1 MFPLPTHISRYEIKG
16 LIGRGGMGDLYLAR
30 DTNPNTNRLVAIKLL
45 NASLDSGDLRERFAR
60 ESRALAALNHPNI
73 VNIYDSGEFED
84 SPFIVMEYV
93 RGETLAEKIKRRAQ
107 LSTAQKLRLMEELCA
122 GLAHAHEAGIIHRDI
137 KPANLMVHQSGRLK
151 ILDFGIARVAEGSFT
166 RAGLEMTQVN
176 VRIGTPGFMSPEQ
189 IEGGPLDHR
198 SDLFAVGAVCYELLS
213 YQEAFSGANTRQVE
227 HKVLQGQPAP
237 LAPLV
242 EGLDPELVAI
252 INRALEKDPARRY
265 QNAATLEAA
274 IEHQRMR
281 LGAAA
286 TPPPPDRTT
295 PVPAQ
300 SQGVRPRGQRAEA
313 AYERALA
320 VYNEGAHEAA
330 RRFVLETLAEDPD
343 HKDARALLERLEPR
357 KRWTPPRPPPPARA
371 AKPPAAVPPT
381 SINTRAASSD
391 EDSSS
396 DLTIRVPNPRKV
408 PVAVASTDATL
419 RPQKKI
425 PIASTD
431 ATLRPQ
437 KKAPII
443 ASMEETMRPRA
454 RAAAPPPPPPPPPAR
469 PRAPSRPPSPPVD
482 YRALWIRHGRTVQIA
497 GAVVAAIAVLIGGF
511 YLFGGF
517 GPQRLLLTIKK
528 PTGGT
533 IVTKGIRCGTDGSNC
548 SASIVNGDPVELE
561 VRPDKDFVFAGY
573 TGDCA
578 PAGRTLMLAARTCG
592 ATFSPVTGQLG
603 GSGSEGGGGGGAGLT
618 QLLTITLPQG
628 GTILSA
634 GIECG
639 TMGADCSEPVPNGLP
654 VRLRPLA
661 DTGFTFQRYTGDCF
675 PSGESLM
682 SMPRTCGAVFVPNQ
696 VAQAPTATGPVV
708 RVPPRQGGSNK
719 APAAPAAPELPA
731 PIPSDPRPA
740 GGPGGGAAG
749 APGAVTPGQTG
760 PAPPP
765 ISPEE
770 HAKKEINRLLKD
782 YCAAFEHLDLTAMR
796 KVFPAAPAQMNDQFR
811 QFKAVQCAVAG
822 EPEFVKLDAE
832 GGTAQIEVPTKMVY
846 DQKVG
851 GVQKLDLLTTA
862 KFSRPEA
869 RDSWRIDSISHK
881 PKPK

>member
-60 ESRALAALNHPNI
+60 ESRAMASLNHPNI

-93 RGETLAEKIKRRAQ
+93 PGETLAEKIKRRAQ

-122 GLAHAHEAGIIHRDI
+122 GLAHAHDAGIIHRDI
-137 KPANLMVHQSGRLK
+137 KPANLIVHQYGRLK

-213 YQEAFSGANTRQVE
+213 YHEAFSGANTRQVE

-237 LAPLV
+237 LAV

-274 IEHQRMR
+274 LEHQRMR
-281 LGAAA
+281 LGPA
-286 TPPPPDRTT
+286 TAPGQHDRST
-295 PVPAQ
+295 PVPQ
-300 SQGVRPRGQRAEA
+300 NQGVRPRAQRAEA

-343 HKDARALLERLEPR
+343 HRDARALLERLEPR
-357 KRWTPPRPPPPARA
+357 KRWTPPPPPPRA
-371 AKPPAAVPPT
+371 AQPAPVVPPT
-381 SINTRAASSD
+381 AIKTHAASSD

-396 DLTIRVPNPRKV
+396 DMTIRIPNPKKIPV
-408 PVAVASTDATL
+408 PIPIASTDATL
-419 RPQKKI
+419 RPQKRI

-437 KKAPII
+437 KKAPVI
-443 ASMEETMRPRA
+443 AGFEETIRPRA
-454 RAAAPPPPPPPPPAR
+454 RAAAPPPPPPPPPPA
-469 PRAPSRPPSPPVD
+469 PRAAKKPSPPRD
-482 YRALWIRHGRTVQIA
+482 YRALWNRHRWTVQIT
-497 GAVVAAIAVLIGGF
+497 GIVVATIAVLAGGF

-517 GPQRLLLTIKK
+517 GPARILLTITK

-533 IVTKGIRCGTDGSNC
+533 IVTRGIRCGTDGSDC
-548 SASIVNGDPVELE
+548 STRVTNGEPVELE
-561 VRPDKDFVFAGY
+561 TRPDKGFVFAGY

-578 PAGRTLMLAARTCG
+578 PGGRTLMLAPRTCG
-592 ATFSPVTGQLG
+592 ATFSQEI
-603 GSGSEGGGGGGAGLT
+603 GSGSGGAASGSVGGEVLS
-618 QLLTITLPQG
+618 QPLTITLPQG
-628 GTILSA
+628 GTLLSA

-639 TMGADCSEPVPNGLP
+639 SLGTDCAENVPNGQP
-654 VRLRPLA
+654 VRLRALA
-661 DTGFTFQRYTGDCF
+661 DAGFTFLRFTGDCA

-682 SMPRTCGAVFVPNQ
+682 TMPRTCGATFVPNQ
-696 VAQAPTATGPVV
+696 VAAQGTTQAAPPVRAVARPTTKGTV
-708 RVPPRQGGSNK
+708 
-719 APAAPAAPELPA
+719 AAPAPPDLPP
-731 PIPSDPRPA
+731 PIPSDARS
-740 GGPGGGAAG
+740 GGASGTGAAG
-749 APGAVTPGQTG
+749 APGAGAQAPNG
-760 PAPPP
+760 PAPAP
-765 ISPEE
+765 ISAEE
-770 HAKKEINRLLKD
+770 FAKKEIRQLLKD
-782 YCAAFEHLDLTAMR
+782 YCAAFELLDLNAMR
-796 KVFPAAPAQMNDQFR
+796 KAFPKAPATMTEQFR
-811 QFKAVQCAVAG
+811 QFKAVQCTIAG
-822 EPEFVKLDAE
+822 EPEFQKLDAE
-832 GGTAQIEVPTKMVY
+832 GGSAQIEVPTKMVY

-851 GVQKLDLLTTA
+851 GVQKLELLTTA

-869 RDSWRIDSISHK
+869 RDSWRIDAITHK